1 MLNRDV
7 RIYRLKDPG
16 PGTRFFEG
24 AGRVAARENR
34 IEVFP
39 ADPSAERLV
48 LRYNW
53 RAGLVCRTPGAAI
66 EPFAVDGNLRFI
78 AVKPGGNARVEIGYR
93 PHAAPV
99 QPNFDGHFHH

>member
-16 PGTRFFEG
+16 PGTRFYAG

-39 ADPSAERLV
+39 ADPDAELLV

-66 EPFAVDGNLRFI
+66 APYAVDENLRFI
-78 AVKPGGNARVEIGYR
+78 AVKPGGNERVEIGYR